1 MMSLMISL
9 QNNTREVKKLTST
22 ALPPGAVDA
31 TKTPRQGFLL
41 VFFFMGL
48 FPEGIELRAFLT
60 SWSGEVTDH
69 MGNSALDVTAL
80 PPWPGYA
87 SDAVWAT

>member
-1 MMSLMISL
+1 MKNLISPDISL

-41 VFFFMGL
+41 VVFFFFLMGL
-48 FPEGIELRAFLT
+48 SPEGIEPRAFLT

-69 MGNSALDVTAL
+69 MGNSALDMTAL
-80 PPWPGYA
+80 PPWPAYG
-87 SDAVWAT
+87 S